1 MEGGEHEV
9 ERLEQAIGALEDRR
23 AELGD
28 EVVDS
33 ALGPMRQRLAELT
46 TSQRSRRRQVTVMF
60 ADVKGYSTLVEKL
73 DPEWVGGLVDRLWG
87 DLGRIVVENG
97 GRVVQH
103 LGDGVMAL
111 WGGEHSFEDDA
122 EKAVRAGVAMLDAMQ
137 SFESDRIRAGT
148 LQLRVGINT
157 GLVHL
162 GHVGV
167 TEEFRATGDTVN
179 VAARLESNAE
189 PGTVLISRTTYN
201 QVRGVFDV
209 SHVGDLELKGRKE
222 AVSAYRVDRLRPRA
236 FRVRAR
242 GFEGLETR
250 MVGRGPHLSRIV
262 EAHRATTESGDP
274 RLIVVTGEPG
284 IGKSRLLYEYRDW
297 IETESTIRVRWFEG
311 RCVHDTAERPLGLI
325 RDVFARRLEIS
336 DDDDPEIVSKKLVA
350 GLTELDAGAP
360 HLPATLGWLLGFAA
374 NVGEE
379 DRQGLQMR
387 RKLALDD
394 LVHAFCRLGATMPAV
409 VVLEDLHWADP
420 SSLDVLERVV
430 SEEPLG
436 LVIVGTTRPL
446 LGEERPQ
453 WVAEG
458 GLGAGHGVV
467 PLEHLPPQDVRELV
481 THILRYADTTPEA
494 LVSRVVDNADGNPLH
509 VEELIKILIDDGV
522 ITPAGPMWEVDE
534 ERLHGH
540 RVPETLTG
548 VLQARLDRLPP
559 GQFRALQRAS
569 VLGRFF
575 WADAVDALGDGD
587 TDRSAIA
594 GLIDAEL
601 VFPRSPSRFQHTS
614 ELAFKHEFTRAVAY
628 DTISLAERPELHRR
642 AAAWLDEN
650 SGLRTGELALEIAR
664 HYDDAEDRDGA
675 FTWYERAARHSEN
688 QSAYDDAARLWGIAA
703 ERATTQQDRDR
714 ALVSL
719 GYAHVV
725 AGDFEEARALLLGL
739 RSTEASDEP
748 AAVSTQMFVRAE
760 LARIAIFLDGD
771 FALARQ
777 LLEEGL
783 EMGAGDET
791 VRAELMLRH
800 QLGNLA
806 IWTGDYDEA
815 IRIHEENV
823 ERAGEGAEFYRRGWG
838 LNSLCFAL
846 TQSGELDRAM
856 SVADRVIRAADE
868 LGDPRLRMAGIAQKG
883 VIALFR
889 DEWME
894 ALAQFGEAQ
903 ELNRRNGDPEKFS
916 TVANYLGEAALG
928 AGLLPRAAAQFAEA
942 LEIGRRAG
950 AVPEQLRALAGL
962 AAVAAAEDDR
972 ELAEEGLAMVKAD
985 PAAHSEVHRLI
996 HTAGERY
1003 GLTVGEPT
1011 HDRLEVLER
1020 LEAVAAG
1027 RVTTG

>member
-1 MEGGEHEV
+1 MEGDERDV
-9 ERLEQAIGALEDRR
+9 EQLRQAIEALEGKR

-28 EVVDS
+28 AVVDS

-60 ADVKGYSTLVEKL
+60 ADVKGYSTLVENL
-73 DPEWVGGLVDRLWG
+73 DPEWVGDLVDRLWG

-122 EKAVRAGVAMLDAMQ
+122 EKAVRAAVAMLDAMET
-137 SFESDRIRAGT
+137 FESDRVRAGT

-167 TEEFRATGDTVN
+167 TDEFRATGDTVN
-179 VAARLESNAE
+179 VASRLESNAD
-189 PGTVLISRTTYN
+189 PGSVLISRSTYN

-209 SHVGDLELKGRKE
+209 SYVGDLDLKGRHE
-222 AVSAYRVDRLRPRA
+222 PVGAYRVDRLRPRA

-250 MVGRGPHLSRIV
+250 MVGRGRHLSRV
-262 EAHRATTESGDP
+262 VDAHRVTTQTGDP
-274 RLIVVTGEPG
+274 SILVVSGEPG

-311 RCVHDTAERPLGLI
+311 RCVPDTAERPLGLI
-325 RDVFARRLEIS
+325 RDLFASRFEIS
-336 DDDDPEIVSKKLVA
+336 DDDDPETVARKLESGFE
-350 GLTELDAGAP
+350 GLGVGDQ
-360 HLPATLGWLLGFAA
+360 HLPATLGWLLGLAA

-379 DRQGLQMR
+379 DRQGLHIR

-394 LVHAFCRLGATMPAV
+394 LVRSVAGLGSEMPAV

-420 SSLDVLERVV
+420 GSLDIIERVIAQ
-430 SEEPLG
+430 EPRG
-436 LVIVGTTRPL
+436 VMIVATTRPVL
-446 LGEERPQ
+446 AEIRPT
-453 WVAEG
+453 WLAEG
-458 GLGAGHGVV
+458 GLGKGHAGVQ
-467 PLEHLPPQDVRELV
+467 LEHLSPQDVRELV
-481 THILRYADTTPEA
+481 THILRYAETTPEA
-494 LVSRVVDNADGNPLH
+494 LIGRVVENSDGNPLH

-522 ITPAGPMWEVDE
+522 ITAGAMWEVHED
-534 ERLHGH
+534 RLQDH
-540 RVPETLTG
+540 RVPDTLTG

-559 GQFRALQRAS
+559 DQFRALQRAS

-575 WADAVDALGDGD
+575 WADAVSALEDGNGAD
-587 TDRSAIA
+587 ESIA
-594 GLIDAEL
+594 GLVEAEL
-601 VFPRSPSRFQHTS
+601 VFPRTPSRFQHTS

-628 DTISLAERPELHRR
+628 DTIALAERPELHRR
-642 AAAWLDEN
+642 AAQWLDRN
-650 SGLRTGELALEIAR
+650 SGMRTGELALEIAR
-664 HYDDAEDRDGA
+664 HYDEAEDAAGA

-725 AGDFEEARALLLGL
+725 AGDFEQARALLQRL
-739 RSTEASDEP
+739 RSAEPLADP
-748 AAVSTQMFVRAE
+748 AAVATQMHVRAE

-771 FALARQ
+771 YALARE
-777 LLEEGL
+777 LLTEGL
-783 EMGAGDET
+783 GMASGDET

-800 QLGNLA
+800 QLGNLE
-806 IWTGDYDEA
+806 IWVGEYDEA
-815 IRIHEENV
+815 IRIHEANV

-846 TQSGELDRAM
+846 TQSGQLDRAIL
-856 SVADRVIRAADE
+856 VADRVIRAADE
-868 LGDPRLRMAGIAQKG
+868 LGDPRLRMGGIAQKG
-883 VIALFR
+883 VVALFR
-889 DEWME
+889 EEWNE
-894 ALAQFGEAQ
+894 ALAWFGEAQ
-903 ELNRRNGDPEKFS
+903 ELNRRNGDPEKFA

-928 AGLLPRAAAQFAEA
+928 AGLLARATAQFTESLAYA
-942 LEIGRRAG
+942 RRAG
-950 AVPEQLRALAGL
+950 AVPEELRALAGL
-962 AAVAAAEDDR
+962 AAVAAAEGDR
-972 ELAEEGLAMVKAD
+972 EIAEEGLAMVRAD
-985 PAAHSEVHRLI
+985 PAAYSEVQRFI
-996 HTAGERY
+996 RSAAERY
-1003 GLTVGEPT
+1003 GLTVGEPI

-1020 LEAVAAG
+1020 LEGLAAE
-1027 RVTTG
+1027 RVPTA